1 MDWFKV
7 DLSLT
12 NAVKI
17 IKDHD
22 WTLPT
27 SLAGDSKKQRQK
39 YWQTTPSLSPCK
51 KCSKKCNKENHVQMS
66 TLVDRMTTHHLTMT
80 RHQTTTRHP
89 TTSVPVAF
97 SYSP

>member
-1 MDWFKV
+1 MDCFTANP
-7 DLSLT
+7 SLT

-27 SLAGDSKKQRQK
+27 PLAGDSKKQLRQN
-39 YWQTTPSLSPCK
+39 WQTTPSLSPRK
-51 KCSKKCNKENHVQMS
+51 KRGKNATKRTMCGMW
-66 TLVDRMTTHHLTMT
+66 TLVERTTTHHLTMT
-80 RHQTTTRHP
+80 HHP
-89 TTSVPVAF
+89 MTSVPVAF